1 MKYGVCDGGLG
12 NWEWGERGRG
22 GGSFVSKV
30 LMVLNGFMVFH
41 ERALRAE
48 VVQRDGRS
56 GAKVSVNI

>member
-1 MKYGVCDGGLG
+1 MGCAMGVWGTGSGGREG
-12 NWEWGERGRG
+12 GG
-22 GGSFVSKV
+22 GGSVVSKV